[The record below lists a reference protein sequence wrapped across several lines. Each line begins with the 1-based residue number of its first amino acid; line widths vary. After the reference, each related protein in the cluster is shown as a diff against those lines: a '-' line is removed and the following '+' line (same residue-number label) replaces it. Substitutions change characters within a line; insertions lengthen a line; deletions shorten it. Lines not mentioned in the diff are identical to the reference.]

1 MNIITISIIAMARRC
16 LSLLLTRFRWHGG
29 TLQQFRVSEFAKTL
43 KDAAKKTGQLKGIAR
58 FAAGTMIYGLRMTKI
73 DGADG
78 REEERKR
85 RGKDRGKRGIE
96 GGLKRVKRGQQRGK
110 SINFSAD

>member
-16 LSLLLTRFRWHGG
+16 LSLLLIRFRKHGG
-29 TLQQFRVSEFAKTL
+29 NLQQFRVSEFAKTL
-43 KDAAKKTGQLKGIAR
+43 KDGKKKTGQLKGIAR

-78 REEERKR
+78 KEDERKR
-85 RGKDRGKRGIE
+85 RGKHRGKRE
-96 GGLKRVKRGQQRGK
+96 RV
-110 SINFSAD
+110 

>member
-1 MNIITISIIAMARRC
+1 M
-16 LSLLLTRFRWHGG
+16 
-29 TLQQFRVSEFAKTL
+29 QQFRVSEFAKTL
-43 KDAAKKTGQLKGIAR
+43 KDGKKKTGQLKGIAR

-78 REEERKR
+78 KEEERKR
-85 RGKDRGKRGIE
+85 RFRGD
-96 GGLKRVKRGQQRGK
+96 LKRVKRVQKGGK

>member
-16 LSLLLTRFRWHGG
+16 LSLLLTRFRRSGG
-29 TLQQFRVSEFAKTL
+29 NLQQFRVSEFAKTL
-43 KDAAKKTGQLKGIAR
+43 KDGTKKTGQLKGIAR

-78 REEERKR
+78 KEDERKR
-85 RGKDRGKRGIE
+85 RGKIE
-96 GGLKRVKRGQQRGK
+96 EREGSEGV
-110 SINFSAD
+110 